1 MLDKK
6 LYDAV
11 MKVYLSSLMV
21 HFVSKKED
29 YPLHK
34 FSEQVYEESFEFVH
48 KIAERLS
55 DLNKPIDSSW
65 LETLK
70 TDLYESLGD
79 LLKVVNES
87 IGEDKPTLGTDNLLR
102 GLADTAEDLF
112 GSARAF
118 VKKSEQETD
127 KDLENFELMSTLFKE

>member
-1 MLDKK
+1 
-6 LYDAV
+6 

-21 HFVSKKED
+21 HFVSKTED

-34 FSEQVYEESFEFVH
+34 FSEQVYTESFDFVH

-55 DLNKPIDSSW
+55 DLNNPIDSSG

-79 LLKVVNES
+79 LLNVVNES
-87 IGEDKPTLGTDNLLR
+87 IGNDEPTLGTDNLLR
-102 GLADTAEDLF
+102 
-112 GSARAF
+112 
-118 VKKSEQETD
+118 
-127 KDLENFELMSTLFKE
+127 